1 MIKEL
6 IDDLK
11 ENYLK
16 ILYEKIKNKYIVYF
30 SRLWNKE
37 YAILKVDCNFEEF
50 KENMNAEL
58 DGLIINNNPKFTV
71 IDAPYYANYIGPAQV
86 YLRCAE
92 IFDDE
97 DSAMLYYEMNK

>member
-1 MIKEL
+1 MLKEL

-30 SRLWNKE
+30 SSLWNKQ

-50 KENMNAEL
+50 KESMNEEL
-58 DGLIINNNPKFTV
+58 NGLIINDDSKFTI
-71 IDAPYYANYIGPAQV
+71 IDAPYYDNCDGPV
-86 YLRCAE
+86 YLRHAE
-92 IFDDE
+92 VFDDE
-97 DSAMLYYEMNK
+97 DSAMLYYEVNK